1 MIDGRLFTRDFL
13 MEGIRETAQWRAVDD
28 AALLAWTQRAK
39 AMMDALAAR
48 KNANEAQTEADLVY
62 PLLETLNWLD
72 RDPQPSL
79 SEKRR
84 LDVPDA
90 LLYPDAGAKALA
102 APLDPAK
109 RFLHGLCIVEAKRWG
124 RMLDRETKGQKDEEG
139 TPSSQ
144 MLRYL
149 RRADDRTQG
158 KLRWGILTNGRL
170 WRLYF
175 HAGTGTSENFLEVD
189 LGMAL
194 QVAGCEPDMVD
205 RASVPEGFKD
215 EAWRAHVLRLFV
227 VLFGRA
233 AFLPDAA
240 GESFHQ
246 LALREGKRW
255 EEKVKKSLSE
265 KVFGEVFPTL
275 ADALAKADPQR
286 QELLAPDYLD
296 EVRQGALILL
306 YRLLFV
312 LYAEDRNLLPDESGP
327 YAEFC
332 LTRVRFDVAK
342 RREEGKTYPK
352 GVVTIWPRLMTIFLA
367 ISDGND
373 DLGIPPYN
381 GGLFDKAAAPILT
394 RVQLPDATVAAIILA
409 LSHEPDAGDGRG
421 LRYINYRDLSV
432 QQLGSVYERLLEY
445 KLAADGADIKVAL
458 SAFGRKSS
466 GSYYTPDELVQLI
479 IARTLGPLV
488 EEAEAA
494 FNRKANQAKARPD
507 ELATV
512 DPAEAILR
520 LKVCD
525 PAMGSGHFLVTLVDW
540 MTDRVLEA
548 MAASELAVPGY
559 ASPVTARIEA
569 IRERI
574 LNEADEHGWPIVRAQ
589 LDNKAIVRRMVLK
602 RCVYGVDL
610 NPMAVELAKVALW
623 LHSFTVGAPL
633 SFLDHHLVCGN
644 ALFGERVRPVMDWAF
659 GGQDTGDRSKPTE
672 FAGNL
677 LINDMVRKA
686 RSAARGMEFIEGL
699 TDADIAEA
707 KSSKSLFDEVQAVTK
722 DLRAFMDLVHGV
734 RWAGGDKLRTRAIA
748 RLQRGD
754 FGDPIKL
761 LKREAE
767 PPAVSRA
774 QQALLDGAEKKLK
787 FSLSE
792 KKALGDAQER
802 AALPAILADVR
813 TALSR
818 ERFLHW
824 EVAFPGVWTDWESA
838 EPKGGFDAVIGNP
851 PWDRMKFQEVEWFAE
866 RRREVAMAT
875 RASDRRRMVDALLA
889 TDDPIVADYEAA
901 RARAEG
907 SALVARECGS
917 YPLLSGGDVNL
928 YSLFVERA
936 LALVKPTG
944 IVGLLTPSGIASDK
958 SASTFFKSVA
968 TTGRLESLIDFENRR
983 GELEPFFPDVDSR
996 FKFCALV
1003 VAGSK
1008 RLFKETLCAFFLQ
1021 GVDALTDPERAF
1033 TLAPA
1038 DFAKVNPNTGTAP
1051 IFRTRRDAAITTGIY
1066 DRLPVLV
1073 DRRRKEPVTVFA
1085 VRYST
1090 MFHMT
1095 NDSHMFLTKAELEKT
1110 AYSVVGGRWWRG
1122 AEEFVPLYEGKMVQA
1137 FDHRAANII
1146 VKAKNLNRPAQP
1158 EAATEAQRAD
1168 PAWLP
1173 NPQYMVAAA
1182 AVDWPQG
1189 VSAALGFKDITASTN
1204 VRTMIAGLVPLCGAG
1219 NTLPLIL
1226 PDLPEKKSA
1235 RAKAL
1240 AEYQE
1245 ALPLLAA
1252 NLNAL
1257 PFDYVARQKVQSTHL
1272 NWYIVEQL
1280 PVVPPSAYA
1289 RSFGTR
1295 TARDIVR
1302 EEVLALT
1309 YTAHDMA
1316 PFARDMGHI
1325 DPASG
1330 EVKPP
1335 FTWDARDRLYRRAKL
1350 DALYFMLYFPSST
1363 PAEMEALRETAA
1375 YIYST
1380 FPIVEREE
1388 MAAHGRYLSRD
1399 LCLMYLNALA
1409 AGDPEAEIVL

>member
-13 MEGIRETAQWRAVDD
+13 LEGIRATAQWRAVDD
-28 AALLAWTQRAK
+28 AALSAWIKPVK
-39 AMMDALAAR
+39 AMLDALAAR

-62 PLLETLNWLD
+62 PLLETLGWNE

-90 LLYPDAGAKALA
+90 LLYPDADAKTLA
-102 APLDPAK
+102 ATLDPAK
-109 RFLHGLCIVEAKRWG
+109 RFQHGLCIVEAKRWG
-124 RMLDRETKGQKDEEG
+124 RVLDRETKGHKDEEG

-175 HAGTGTSENFLEVD
+175 HSGTGTSENFLEID

-194 QVAGCEPDMVD
+194 GVAGCEPDMID
-205 RASVPEGFKD
+205 KANIPDGFND
-215 EAWRAHVLRLFV
+215 DSWRAHVLRLFLA
-227 VLFGRA
+227 LFGRT
-233 AFLPDAA
+233 AFLPDGA

-265 KVFGEVFPTL
+265 KVFGEVFPAL
-275 ADALAKADPQR
+275 ADALAKADPLR
-286 QELLAPDYLD
+286 NEPLTPAYLD

-342 RREEGKTYPK
+342 RQDEGKPYPK
-352 GVVTIWPRLMTIFLA
+352 SVITIWPRLMTIFTA
-367 ISDGND
+367 IAEGND

-381 GGLFDKAAAPILT
+381 GGLFDRNAAPILT
-394 RVQLPDATVAAIILA
+394 RVQVPDATLAQSILA

-445 KLAADGADIKVAL
+445 KLTANGPDVAVAL
-458 SAFGRKSS
+458 SAFGRRSS

-479 IARTLGPLV
+479 IARTLGPLL
-488 EEAEAA
+488 EEAEAT
-494 FNRKANQAKARPD
+494 FDTKAKQPKAKPD
-507 ELATV
+507 ELAAF

-559 ASPVTARIEA
+559 VSPVSARIAA
-569 IRERI
+569 IRDRI
-574 LNEADEHGWPIVRAQ
+574 LDQADAHKWPIVRAH
-589 LDNKAIVRRMVLK
+589 LDNKAVVRRMVLK

-644 ALFGERVRPVMDWAF
+644 ALFGERVRPVMDWAY
-659 GGQDTGDRSKPTE
+659 E
-672 FAGNL
+672 GNL
-677 LINDMVRKA
+677 LVNDMVQNA
-686 RSAARGMEFIEGL
+686 RGAARGMEKVEEL

-707 KSSKSLFDEVQAVTK
+707 KSSKSLFDEVQAVTQ
-722 DLRAFMDLVHGV
+722 DLRSFMDLVHGL
-734 RWAGGDKLRTRAIA
+734 RWAGGADRVRDRAIV

-754 FGDPIKL
+754 FGDPIGL
-761 LKREAE
+761 LTGQAV
-767 PPAVSRA
+767 PPAISAV
-774 QQALLDGAEKKLK
+774 QQALLGGTEKKLK
-787 FSLSE
+787 LSLTE
-792 KKALGDAQER
+792 RKALADAEER
-802 AALPAILADVR
+802 AALPGILADVR
-813 TALSR
+813 MALSR

-824 EVAFPGVWTDWESA
+824 EVAFPGVWTDWEST

-866 RRREVAMAT
+866 RRPEIAMAT
-875 RASDRRRMVDALLA
+875 RAADRKRMVAALLK
-889 TDDPIVADYEAA
+889 TDDPVVNDYAAA

-907 SALVARECGS
+907 SAVVARNCGS
-917 YPLLSGGDVNL
+917 YPLLSGGDVNI

-968 TTGRLESLIDFENRR
+968 TTGRLGSLIDFENRR
-983 GELEPFFPDVDSR
+983 GDLEPFFPDVDSR

-1003 VAGSK
+1003 VGGPK

-1021 GVDALTDPERAF
+1021 GVKALADPERAF
-1033 TLAPA
+1033 TLTPD
-1038 DFAKVNPNTGTAP
+1038 DFAEVNPNTGTAP
-1051 IFRTRRDAAITTGIY
+1051 IFRTRRDAEITTGIY
-1066 DRLPVLV
+1066 NRLPVLV
-1073 DRRRKEPVTVFA
+1073 EHRKEELVTVFPL
-1085 VRYST
+1085 RYST

-1095 NDSHMFLTKAELEKT
+1095 NDSHLFVTKAELEKT
-1110 AYSVVGGRWWRG
+1110 AYSVGGGRWRRG
-1122 AEEFVPLYEGKMVQA
+1122 SEEFVPLYVGRSIKQ
-1137 FDHRAANII
+1137 FDHRAASVLVNEE
-1146 VKAKNLNRPAQP
+1146 NLHNAALSGDTTPAQH
-1158 EAATEAQRAD
+1158 AD
-1168 PAWLP
+1168 PAFAP
-1173 NPQYMVAAA
+1173 TPQYWVSRGAI
-1182 AVDWPQG
+1182 DWPG
-1189 VSAALGFKDITASTN
+1189 DVPAVIAFRDIARPTD
-1204 VRTMIAGLVPLCGAG
+1204 VRTMIAALVPFCAAG
-1219 NTLPLIL
+1219 NKLPLIV
-1226 PDLPEKKSA
+1226 PALPENGKA
-1235 RAKAL
+1235 VRAKAL
-1240 AEYQE
+1240 AEYRD
-1245 ALPLLAA
+1245 ALPLLTA

-1257 PFDYVARQKVQSTHL
+1257 PFDFVTRQKVHAANL
-1272 NWYIVEQL
+1272 NWFIVEQL
-1280 PVVPPSAYA
+1280 PVVPPAAYA
-1289 RSFGTR
+1289 RAFGHK
-1295 TARDIVR
+1295 TARDIAR

-1309 YTAHDMA
+1309 YTANDMA
-1316 PFARDMGHI
+1316 PFARDMGYI
-1325 DPASG
+1325 DLATG

-1335 FTWDARDRLYRRAKL
+1335 FKWDASDRLRRRAKL
-1350 DALYFMLYFPSST
+1350 DALYFMLYFPSGSS
-1363 PAEMEALRETAA
+1363 AEMEALRNTAA

-1388 MAAHGRYLSRD
+1388 AAAHGRYLSRD

-1409 AGDPEAEIVL
+1409 AGDPDAAIAL

>member
-1 MIDGRLFTRDFL
+1 L
-13 MEGIRETAQWRAVDD
+13 
-28 AALLAWTQRAK
+28 
-39 AMMDALAAR
+39 
-48 KNANEAQTEADLVY
+48 
-62 PLLETLNWLD
+62 
-72 RDPQPSL
+72 
-79 SEKRR
+79 
-84 LDVPDA
+84 
-90 LLYPDAGAKALA
+90 
-102 APLDPAK
+102 
-109 RFLHGLCIVEAKRWG
+109 
-124 RMLDRETKGQKDEEG
+124 
-139 TPSSQ
+139 
-144 MLRYL
+144 
-149 RRADDRTQG
+149 
-158 KLRWGILTNGRL
+158 
-170 WRLYF
+170 
-175 HAGTGTSENFLEVD
+175 
-189 LGMAL
+189 
-194 QVAGCEPDMVD
+194 VD
-205 RASVPEGFKD
+205 RASVPDGFTD
-215 EAWRAHVLRLFV
+215 EEWRVHVLRLFL
-227 VLFGRA
+227 VLFGRT
-233 AFLPDAA
+233 AFLPDGA
-240 GESFHQ
+240 GETFHQ
-246 LALREGKRW
+246 LALREGRRW

-275 ADALAKADPQR
+275 ADALAKADPLRKEPLQP
-286 QELLAPDYLD
+286 AYLD

-312 LYAEDRNLLPDESGP
+312 LYAEDRNLLPDETGP

-332 LTRVRFDVAK
+332 LTRVRLDVA
-342 RREEGKTYPK
+342 RRQEEGRPWPK
-352 GVVTIWPRLMTIFLA
+352 GVVTIWPRLMTIFSA
-367 ISDGND
+367 IADGND

-381 GGLFDKAAAPILT
+381 GGLFDRDAAPILT

-445 KLAADGADIKVAL
+445 KLAADGPDITVAL

-494 FNRKANQAKARPD
+494 FRAKAGQAGARPD
-507 ELATV
+507 ELAAL

-548 MAASELAVPGY
+548 MAASELAVSGY

-569 IRERI
+569 IRDRI
-574 LNEADEHGWPIVRAQ
+574 LMEAEAHRWPIVRAH
-589 LDNKAIVRRMVLK
+589 LDNRAVVRRMVLK

-644 ALFGERVRPVMDWAF
+644 ALFGERVRPVMDWAY
-659 GGQDTGDRSKPTE
+659 G
-672 FAGNL
+672 GNL
-677 LINDMVRKA
+677 LINDMVQKA
-686 RSAARGMEFIEGL
+686 RGAARGMEKVEEL

-707 KSSKSLFDEVQAVTK
+707 KSSRSLFDEVQAVTS

-734 RWAGGDKLRTRAIA
+734 RWAGGDKLRTRTIA

-754 FGDPIKL
+754 FGDPIRL
-761 LKREAE
+761 LRGEIA
-767 PPAVSRA
+767 PPAVSAA

-787 FSLSE
+787 LSLTE

-802 AALPAILADVR
+802 AALPGILADVR

-866 RRREVAMAT
+866 RDPGIAMAT
-875 RASDRRRMVDALLA
+875 RAADRKRMVAALLE
-889 TDDPIVADYEAA
+889 TDGPVVADYRAA

-936 LALVKPTG
+936 MALVKPDG

-958 SASTFFKSVA
+958 SASAFFKSVA
-968 TTGRLESLIDFENRR
+968 TTGRLGSLIDFENRR

-996 FKFCALV
+996 FKFCVLV
-1003 VAGSK
+1003 LGGAK
-1008 RLFKETLCAFFLQ
+1008 RRFSETLCAFFLQ
-1021 GVDALTDPERAF
+1021 GVEALSDPERAF
-1033 TLAPA
+1033 PLAPS

-1051 IFRTRRDAAITTGIY
+1051 VFRTRRDAAITTGIY

-1073 DRRRKEPVTVFA
+1073 DRRRREPVAVFP
-1085 VRYST
+1085 VRYT
-1090 MFHMT
+1090 RMLDMT
-1095 NDSHMFLTKAELEKT
+1095 NDSGLFITRAELEQT
-1110 AYSVVGGRWWRG
+1110 AYPVGGGRWRRG
-1122 AEEFVPLYEGKMVQA
+1122 AEEFVPLYVGRSIKQ
-1137 FDHRAANII
+1137 FDHRAASVLVN
-1146 VKAKNLNRPAQP
+1146 AENLHNAALSGDTTP
-1158 EAATEAQRAD
+1158 EQHAD
-1168 PAWLP
+1168 PAYTP
-1173 NPQYMVAAA
+1173 TPQYWVSRAAI
-1182 AVDWPQG
+1182 DWPG
-1189 VSAALGFKDITASTN
+1189 DTPAVIAFRDIARSTD
-1204 VRTMIAGLVPLCGAG
+1204 VRTMIAALVPFCGAG

-1226 PDLPEKKSA
+1226 PDLPEKKAA

-1245 ALPLLAA
+1245 ALPLLAG

-1280 PVVPPSAYA
+1280 PVVPPEAYTRA
-1289 RSFGTR
+1289 FGPK

-1316 PFARDMGHI
+1316 PFARDVGHI
-1325 DPASG
+1325 DPATG

-1335 FTWDARDRLYRRAKL
+1335 FRWDARDRLRRRARL
-1350 DALYFMLYFPSST
+1350 DALYFMLYFPSGT
-1363 PAEMEALRETAA
+1363 PAEMAALRETAA
-1375 YIYST
+1375 YIFST

-1388 MAAHGRYLSRD
+1388 TAAHGRYLSRD
-1399 LCLMYLNALA
+1399 LCLLYLNALA
-1409 AGDPEAEIVL
+1409 AGDPDAVIAL

>member
-13 MEGIRETAQWRAVDD
+13 LEGIRETVQWSAVDD
-28 AALLAWTQRAK
+28 DVLLAWARSAK
-39 AMMDALAAR
+39 AMLDALAAR

-62 PLLETLNWLD
+62 PLLETLGWTD
-72 RDPQPSL
+72 RDPQPTL

-90 LLYPDAGAKALA
+90 LLYPDAAAKALA

-109 RFLHGLCIVEAKRWG
+109 RFQHGQCIVEAKRWA
-124 RMLDRETKGQKDEEG
+124 RVLDHETKGRKDEEG

-175 HAGTGTSENFLEVD
+175 HSGTGTSENFLEVD

-194 QVAGCEPDMVD
+194 GVSGCEADMVD
-205 RASVPEGFKD
+205 KANIPAGFSE
-215 EAWRAHVLRLFV
+215 EALRTHALRLFL

-240 GESFHQ
+240 GENFHQ

-255 EEKVKKSLSE
+255 EEKVKKSLSD

-286 QELLAPDYLD
+286 AEPLAADYLD

-332 LTRVRFDVAK
+332 LTRVRLEVAK
-342 RREEGKTYPK
+342 RVEAGRPHPK
-352 GVVTIWPRLMTIFLA
+352 GLVTIWPQLMTIFSA
-367 ISDGND
+367 IAEGND

-381 GGLFDKAAAPILT
+381 GGLFDRNAAPILA
-394 RVQLPDATVAAIILA
+394 RVQVPDVTLAKIILA

-445 KLAADGADIKVAL
+445 KLAADGSDVKVTL

-479 IARTLGPLV
+479 ITRTLGPLV

-494 FNRKANQAKARPD
+494 FGARAKQAKTRPD
-507 ELATV
+507 ELAAL

-548 MAASELAVPGY
+548 MAASELAVQGY
-559 ASPVTARIEA
+559 ASPVTQRIEA

-574 LNEADEHGWPIVRAQ
+574 LKEADEHRWPIVRAH
-589 LDNKAIVRRMVLK
+589 LDTKSVVRRMVLK

-633 SFLDHHLVCGN
+633 SFLDHHLICGN
-644 ALFGERVRPVMDWAF
+644 ALFGERVRPVMDWAY
-659 GGQDTGDRSKPTE
+659 G
-672 FAGNL
+672 GNL
-677 LINDMVRKA
+677 LINDMVQKA
-686 RSAARGMEFIEGL
+686 RGAARGMEKVEEL

-707 KSSKSLFDEVQAVTK
+707 KSSKSLFDDVQAVTH

-734 RWAGGDKLRTRAIA
+734 RWAGGDKVRARA
-748 RLQRGD
+748 VQRLQRGD

-761 LKREAE
+761 LKGEIA
-767 PPAVSRA
+767 PPAVSGA

-787 FSLSE
+787 ISADDKRKL
-792 KKALGDAQER
+792 ADAQDR
-802 AALPAILADVR
+802 AVLPDILADVR
-813 TALSR
+813 HALSR

-838 EPKGGFDAVIGNP
+838 EPRGGFDAVIGNP

-866 RRREVAMAT
+866 RQPEIAMAT
-875 RASDRRRMVDALLA
+875 RAADRKRMVAALLA
-889 TDDPIVADYEAA
+889 TTDPIVADYEAA
-901 RARAEG
+901 KARAEG
-907 SALVARECGS
+907 SALVARECGT
-917 YPLLSGGDVNL
+917 YPLLSSGDVNL

-936 LALVKPTG
+936 LALVKPFG

-968 TTGRLESLIDFENRR
+968 TTGRLGCLIDFENRR

-1003 VAGSK
+1003 VGGPK
-1008 RLFKETLCAFFLQ
+1008 RLFRETVCAFFLR
-1021 GVDALTDPERAF
+1021 GVDALADPDRAF
-1033 TLAPA
+1033 TLAA
-1038 DFAKVNPNTGTAP
+1038 TDFAKVNPNTGTAP
-1051 IFRTRRDAAITTGIY
+1051 IFRTRADAAITTGIY

-1073 DRRRKEPVTVFA
+1073 DRRKAEPVNIFP

-1095 NDSHMFLTKAELEKT
+1095 NDSRLFVTKAELEKT
-1110 AYSVVGGRWWRG
+1110 AYPVGSGRWRRG
-1122 AEEFVPLYEGKMVQA
+1122 AEEFLPLYEGKMVQA
-1137 FDHRAANII
+1137 FDHRAASVI
-1146 VKAKNLNRPAQP
+1146 VNPENLNRPAQP
-1158 EAATEAQRAD
+1158 EPATDEQHAN

-1173 NPQYMVAAA
+1173 SPQFFVSTGAIE
-1182 AVDWPQG
+1182 WPQG
-1189 VSAALGFKDITASTN
+1189 LGWALSFKDISSSTN
-1204 VRTMIAGLVPLCGAG
+1204 IRTMIAALAPYCAAS
-1219 NTLPLIL
+1219 NKLPLFLPIL
-1226 PDLPEKKSA
+1226 TGIRKGSKGQ
-1235 RAKAL
+1235 AL
-1240 AEYQE
+1240 SNYMENA
-1245 ALPLLAA
+1245 PLLVA
-1252 NLNAL
+1252 NLNSIPL
-1257 PFDYVARQKVQSTHL
+1257 DYIARQKLHSTTL
-1272 NWYIVEQL
+1272 NLFIVEQL
-1280 PVVPPSAYA
+1280 PIVPSTAYSRA
-1289 RSFGTR
+1289 FGPKN
-1295 TARDIVR
+1295 ARDIVR

-1325 DPASG
+1325 DPATG
-1330 EVKPP
+1330 EVLPP
-1335 FTWDARDRLYRRAKL
+1335 FNWDTRDRLRRRAKL
-1350 DALYFMLYFPSST
+1350 DALYFMLYFPSGT
-1363 PAEMEALRETAA
+1363 PAEMEALRDTAA

-1388 MAAHGRYLSRD
+1388 MAAYGRFLSRD
-1399 LCLMYLNALA
+1399 LCLLHLNALA
-1409 AGDPEAEIVL
+1409 AGDPDAEIVL

>member
-1 MIDGRLFTRDFL
+1 LIDGRLFTRDFL
-13 MEGIRETAQWRAVDD
+13 LEGIQETANWHSVDE
-28 AALLAWTQRAK
+28 AALTTYAVRAK
-39 AMMDALAAR
+39 SMLDALAAR

-62 PLLETLNWLD
+62 PMLEALGWTE

-90 LLYPDAGAKALA
+90 LLYPDSAAKSLA

-109 RFLHGLCIVEAKRWG
+109 RFQHGLCIVEAKRWG
-124 RMLDRETKGQKDEEG
+124 RVLDRETKGQKDEEG

-158 KLRWGILTNGRL
+158 RLRWGILTNGRL

-175 HAGTGTSENFLEVD
+175 HAGTGTSENFLEID

-194 QVAGCEPDMVD
+194 GVAGCRPDMVD
-205 RASVPEGFKD
+205 KANMPAGLSED
-215 EAWRAHVLRLFV
+215 AWRAHVLRLFI

-240 GESFHQ
+240 GENFHQ
-246 LALREGKRW
+246 VALREGRRW
-255 EEKVKKSLSE
+255 EEKVKKTLSE

-275 ADALAKADPQR
+275 ADALAKADPLR
-286 QELLAPDYLD
+286 QVPLAPAYLS

-312 LYAEDRNLLPDESGP
+312 LYAEDRNLLPDETGP

-342 RREEGKTYPK
+342 REEEGRPYPK
-352 GVVTIWPRLMTIFLA
+352 GVVTIWPRLMTIFSA
-367 ISDGND
+367 IADGND

-381 GGLFDKAAAPILT
+381 GGLFDRNAAPILT
-394 RVQLPDATVAAIILA
+394 RAQVPDATLAKIILA

-445 KLAADGADIKVAL
+445 QLAADGQDVKVAL

-466 GSYYTPDELVQLI
+466 GSYYTPDKLVQLI
-479 IARTLGPLV
+479 ITRTLGPLV
-488 EEAEAA
+488 EEAEAT
-494 FNRKANQAKARPD
+494 FGAKAKQPKVGPD
-507 ELATV
+507 ELAAL

-559 ASPVTARIEA
+559 ASPVSARIEA
-569 IRERI
+569 IRDRI
-574 LNEADEHGWPIVRAQ
+574 LREADEHKWPIVRTH

-644 ALFGERVRPVMDWAF
+644 ALFGERVRPVMDWAY
-659 GGQDTGDRSKPTE
+659 G
-672 FAGNL
+672 GNL
-677 LINDMVRKA
+677 LINDMVQKA
-686 RSAARGMEFIEGL
+686 RGAARGMEKVEEL

-707 KSSKSLFDEVQAVTK
+707 KSSKSLFDDVRSVTR
-722 DLRAFMDLVHGV
+722 DLRTFMDLVHGV
-734 RWAGGDKLRTRAIA
+734 RWTGGDKVSARAIV

-761 LKREAE
+761 LKGEVA
-767 PPAVSRA
+767 PPTISPA
-774 QQALLDGAEKKLK
+774 QRALLNGAEKKLK
-787 FSLSE
+787 LSLTE

-802 AALPAILADVR
+802 VALPGILADVR
-813 TALSR
+813 DALSR

-824 EVAFPGVWTDWESA
+824 EVAFPGVWTDWESTD
-838 EPKGGFDAVIGNP
+838 PKGGFDAVIGNP

-866 RRREVAMAT
+866 RRPEIAMAT
-875 RASDRRRMVDALLA
+875 RAADRKHMVAALLE
-889 TDDPIVADYEAA
+889 TNDPIVADYHAA

-907 SALVARECGS
+907 SARVARECGS
-917 YPLLSGGDVNL
+917 YPLLSGGDVNV

-936 LALVKPTG
+936 LALVKPSG

-958 SASTFFKSVA
+958 SASAFFKSVA
-968 TTGRLESLIDFENRR
+968 TTGRLGSLIDFENR
-983 GELEPFFPDVDSR
+983 GIFFEDVHNS
-996 FKFCALV
+996 FKFCVLV
-1003 VAGSK
+1003 LAGLS
-1008 RLFKETLCAFFLQ
+1008 RRFAATACAFFLHS
-1021 GVDALTDPERAF
+1021 VDTLADPERAF
-1033 TLAPA
+1033 TLSPA

-1066 DRLPVLV
+1066 DRLPTLV
-1073 DRRRKEPVTVFA
+1073 DRQKGQPISVFPL
-1085 VRYST
+1085 RYST

-1095 NDSHMFLTKAELEKT
+1095 NDSKLFVPRAELEKT
-1110 AYSVVGGRWWRG
+1110 AYPVGGGRWRRG
-1122 AEEFVPLYEGKMVQA
+1122 PEEFVPLYVGRSIKQ
-1137 FDHRAANII
+1137 FDHRAASVLVNEE
-1146 VKAKNLNRPAQP
+1146 NLHN
-1158 EAATEAQRAD
+1158 AALSGETTPDQHAD
-1168 PAWLP
+1168 PTYAP
-1173 NPQYMVAAA
+1173 TPQYWVSRG
-1182 AVDWPQG
+1182 AVDWPG
-1189 VSAALGFKDITASTN
+1189 DMPAVIAFRDIARATD
-1204 VRTMIAGLVPLCGAG
+1204 VRTMIAALVPFCGAG
-1219 NTLPLIL
+1219 NTLPIIL
-1226 PDLPEKKSA
+1226 PDLPDKKAA

-1240 AEYQE
+1240 ADYHE

-1280 PVVPPSAYA
+1280 PVVPPSTYA
-1289 RSFGTR
+1289 RTFGPK

-1316 PFARDMGHI
+1316 PFARDMGYV
-1325 DPASG
+1325 DPATG
-1330 EVKPP
+1330 AVKQP
-1335 FTWDARDRLYRRAKL
+1335 FEWDSSDRLRRRAKL
-1350 DALYFMLYFPSST
+1350 DALFFMLYFSSDT
-1363 PAEMEALRETAA
+1363 AAEMANLRETATYMYA
-1375 YIYST
+1375 T
-1380 FPIVEREE
+1380 FPIVEEQE
-1388 MAAHGRYLSRD
+1388 KSAHGRYVSRD
-1399 LCLMYLNALA
+1399 LCLLYLNALA
-1409 AGDPEAEIVL
+1409 AGDPDALIML

>member
-1 MIDGRLFTRDFL
+1 M
-13 MEGIRETAQWRAVDD
+13 
-28 AALLAWTQRAK
+28 
-39 AMMDALAAR
+39 
-48 KNANEAQTEADLVY
+48 
-62 PLLETLNWLD
+62 
-72 RDPQPSL
+72 
-79 SEKRR
+79 
-84 LDVPDA
+84 DVPDA
-90 LLYPDAGAKALA
+90 LLYPSAATKALA
-102 APLDPAK
+102 ASLDPAR
-109 RFLHGLCIVEAKRWG
+109 RFQHGLCIVEAKRWG
-124 RMLDRETKGQKDEEG
+124 RALDRETKGRKDEEG

-158 KLRWGILTNGRL
+158 KLRWGVLTNGRL

-175 HAGTGTSENFLEVD
+175 HTGTGTSENFLEID

-194 QVAGCEPDMVD
+194 RVAGCEPDMVD
-205 RASVPEGFKD
+205 KAIVPEGLSED
-215 EAWRAHVLRLFV
+215 AWRTHVLRLFV
-227 VLFGRA
+227 LLFGRA
-233 AFLPDAA
+233 AFLPDAT
-240 GESFHQ
+240 GETFHTH
-246 LALREGKRW
+246 ALRDGKRW

-265 KVFGEVFPTL
+265 KVFGEVFP
-275 ADALAKADPQR
+275 ALAGALATADPLR
-286 QELLAPDYLD
+286 HDPLTPAYLD

-342 RREEGKTYPK
+342 REEEGRPYPR
-352 GVVTIWPRLMTIFLA
+352 GVATMWPRLMTIFSA
-367 ISDGND
+367 IAEGND

-381 GGLFDKAAAPILT
+381 GGLFAPDAAPILT
-394 RVQLPDATVAAIILA
+394 RVQVPDSTLAKIILA
-409 LSHEPDAGDGRG
+409 LSHEPDSGDGRG

-445 KLAADGADIKVAL
+445 KLAADGPNVTVAL

-488 EEAEAA
+488 EEAEATFSA
-494 FNRKANQAKARPD
+494 KAKQAKGRPD
-507 ELATV
+507 ELAML

-559 ASPVTARIEA
+559 SSPVSARIEA
-569 IRERI
+569 IRDRI
-574 LNEADEHGWPIVRAQ
+574 LRQAEAHKWPIVRAH
-589 LDNKAIVRRMVLK
+589 LDNKAVVRRMVLK

-644 ALFGERVRPVMDWAF
+644 ALFGERVRPVMDWAY
-659 GGQDTGDRSKPTE
+659 G
-672 FAGNL
+672 GNL
-677 LINDMVRKA
+677 LINDMVQKA
-686 RSAARGMEFIEGL
+686 RGAARGMEMVEEL

-707 KSSKSLFDEVQAVTK
+707 KSSKSLFDDVQAVTH
-722 DLRAFMDLVHGV
+722 DLRVFMDLVHGV
-734 RWAGGDKLRTRAIA
+734 RWAGGDRVRARAIA

-761 LKREAE
+761 LKGEVA
-767 PPAVSRA
+767 PPAVSEI
-774 QQALLDGAEKKLK
+774 QQALLDGAERRLKL
-787 FSLSE
+787 SLTE
-792 KKALGDAQER
+792 KKALADAQER
-802 AALPAILADVR
+802 AALPGILEDVR
-813 TALSR
+813 AALSR

-866 RRREVAMAT
+866 RRPEIAMAT
-875 RASDRRRMVDALLA
+875 RAADRKRAVVALLQ
-889 TDDPIVADYEAA
+889 TPDLMVADYEAA
-901 RARAEG
+901 KARAEG

-936 LALVKPTG
+936 LALVNPTG

-968 TTGRLESLIDFENRR
+968 TTGRLGSLIDFENRR

-1003 VAGSK
+1003 VGGPK
-1008 RLFKETLCAFFLQ
+1008 RFFSETLCAFFLQ
-1021 GVDALTDPERAF
+1021 SVDALADPERAF

-1051 IFRTRRDAAITTGIY
+1051 IFRTRRDAEITTGIY

-1073 DRRRKEPVTVFA
+1073 DRRRAEPVSVFPL
-1085 VRYST
+1085 RYST

-1095 NDSHMFLTKAELEKT
+1095 NDSHLFVTKAELEKT
-1110 AYSVVGGRWWRG
+1110 AYPVGGGRWRRG

-1137 FDHRAANII
+1137 FDHRAANVI
-1146 VKAKNLNRPAQP
+1146 VNPANLNRPAQP
-1158 EAATEAQRAD
+1158 EPATDAQSAD

-1173 NPQYMVAAA
+1173 NPQYMVPAAS
-1182 AVDWPQG
+1182 VDWPSG
-1189 VSAALGFKDITASTN
+1189 LGWALSFKDIASSTN
-1204 VRTMIAGLVPLCGAG
+1204 ARTMIAALVPFCGASNKLPLLLPNVSSAKRG
-1219 NTLPLIL
+1219 AKGKAVAQYVDYAPLIL
-1226 PDLPEKKSA
+1226 G
-1235 RAKAL
+1235 
-1240 AEYQE
+1240 
-1245 ALPLLAA
+1245 
-1252 NLNAL
+1252 NLNAV
-1257 PFDYVARQKVQSTHL
+1257 PFDYIARQKLHSTTL
-1272 NWYIVEQL
+1272 NLFIVEQL
-1280 PVVPPSAYA
+1280 PILSPATYT
-1289 RSFGTR
+1289 RFFGPK

-1316 PFARDMGHI
+1316 PFARDLGHI
-1325 DPASG
+1325 DPATG
-1330 EVKPP
+1330 EVKAP
-1335 FTWDARDRLYRRAKL
+1335 FKWDARDRLRRRAKL

-1363 PAEMEALRETAA
+1363 AAEMATLRDTAA

-1388 MAAHGRYLSRD
+1388 MAAHGHYLSRD
-1399 LCLMYLNALA
+1399 LCLLYLNALA
-1409 AGDPEAEIVL
+1409 AGDPDVVIAV